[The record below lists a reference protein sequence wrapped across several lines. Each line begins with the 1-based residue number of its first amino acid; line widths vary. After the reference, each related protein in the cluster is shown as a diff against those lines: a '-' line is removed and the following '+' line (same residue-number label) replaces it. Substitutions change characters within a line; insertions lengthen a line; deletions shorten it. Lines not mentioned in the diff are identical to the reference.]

1 MSVKQDRP
9 APRTVDD
16 IERKYSFGKRFSEI
30 LGLIDETQDKV
41 DATASSLRNDI
52 TKSETSLR
60 RDTEQIVMDAKRD
73 IQKTVDGNIESLT
86 NQVTAQLT
94 AEAAKITV
102 LEEKLEAGADKVV
115 TKTGYTFDADGL
127 KISKSGEEMENT
139 LDNTGMY
146 VKRNGENILIANNE
160 GVEATDVHI
169 KTYLII
175 GEGDGRSRFEDYGT
189 DRTGCFWIGG

>member
-1 MSVKQDRP
+1 MKQDRV

-16 IERKYSFGKRFSEI
+16 LERKYSFGKRFSEI
-30 LGLIDETQDKV
+30 LGLIDETQEKV
-41 DATASSLRNDI
+41 DETASSLRNDI
-52 TKSETSLR
+52 TKSETSIR

-86 NQVTAQLT
+86 NQVTAQIT

-102 LEEKLEAGADKVV
+102 IEERLDAGAEKVV
-115 TKTGYTFDADGL
+115 TSTGYTFDSDGL

-146 VKRNGENILIANNE
+146 VKRNGENILTANNE
-160 GVEATDVHI
+160 GVEALDVHI

>member
-1 MSVKQDRP
+1 VKQDRP

-30 LGLIDETQDKV
+30 LGLIDETQEKV
-41 DATASSLRNDI
+41 DETASSLRSDI
-52 TKSETSLR
+52 TKSETSIR

-73 IQKTVDGNIESLT
+73 LQTTVDGNIESLT
-86 NQVTAQLT
+86 NQVTAQIT

-102 LEEKLEAGADKVV
+102 LEEKLEAGAEKVV

-189 DRTGCFWIGG
+189 NRTGCFWIGG

>member
-1 MSVKQDRP
+1 MKQDRP

-102 LEEKLEAGADKVV
+102 LEEKLEAGAEKVV

>member
-1 MSVKQDRP
+1 VKQDRV

-16 IERKYSFGKRFSEI
+16 LERKYSFGKRFSEI
-30 LGLIDETQDKV
+30 LGLIDETQEKV
-41 DATASSLRNDI
+41 DETASSLRNDI
-52 TKSETSLR
+52 TKSETSIR

-86 NQVTAQLT
+86 NQVTAQIT

-102 LEEKLEAGADKVV
+102 LEEKLEAGAEKVV

-189 DRTGCFWIGG
+189 NRTGCFWIGG

>member
-52 TKSETSLR
+52 TQSETSLR

-102 LEEKLEAGADKVV
+102 LEERLEAGADKVV

-189 DRTGCFWIGG
+189 NRTGCFWIGG

>member
-30 LGLIDETQDKV
+30 LGLIDETQEKV
-41 DATASSLRNDI
+41 DETASSLRSDI
-52 TKSETSLR
+52 TKSETSIR

-102 LEEKLEAGADKVV
+102 LEEKLEAGAEKVV

-189 DRTGCFWIGG
+189 NRTGCFWIGG

>member
-41 DATASSLRNDI
+41 DETASSLRNDI

-86 NQVTAQLT
+86 NQVTAQIT

-102 LEEKLEAGADKVV
+102 LEEKLEAGAEKVV

-146 VKRNGENILIANNE
+146 VKRNGDNILIANSE

-189 DRTGCFWIGG
+189 NRTGCFWIGG